1 MLREIYLDD
10 GWWSV
15 IAWFGTVLLIAVV
28 ASMVIGALD
37 LRTPRIKRKGGR
49 RAE

>member
-1 MLREIYLDD
+1 MFREIYLDD

-15 IAWFGTVLLIAVV
+15 AAWFGTFLLIGTV
-28 ASMVIGALD
+28 ASLVIGALD

-49 RAE
+49 RG